1 LKDWG
6 FVVFP
11 TDPLTDKIDQTAEIT
26 IKWRYISCAV
36 LSVLIIPVNYQRT
49 LGTLRYFSFFIVGTI
64 LFCILVRTA
73 DQVAMIQS
81 PSYYNTYKDSPDY
94 EVDWLIG
101 SFNTNWFKGFG
112 TLLLSFNCQ
121 VTYFYV
127 RAEFMHKSDRRMRK
141 LVTILSSML
150 VVLFSGMCAAG
161 YLSLGKR
168 MQPDL
173 FTLRRKLSS
182 RQSDQNPSRKTT

>member
-1 LKDWG
+1 MQ
-6 FVVFP
+6 FP
-11 TDPLTDKIDQTAEIT
+11 TNPLTQKIDQSAPIT
-26 IKWRYISCAV
+26 IQWRYITCAV
-36 LSVLIIPVNYQRT
+36 LSVLIIPVNFQRT

-64 LFCILVRTA
+64 LFCILVLA
-73 DQVAMIQS
+73 VQQVAIVQS
-81 PSYYNTYKDSPDY
+81 PTYYSSYKDDPNY
-94 EVDWLIG
+94 EVDWIVG
-101 SFNTNWFKGFG
+101 SFSTDWFKGFG

-127 RAEFMHKSDRRMRK
+127 RAEFMHKSFRRMRK
-141 LVTILSSML
+141 LVTILSTML
-150 VVLFSGMCAAG
+150 VVLFTGMCAAG

-182 RQSDQNPSRKTT
+182 LS

>member
-1 LKDWG
+1 MA
-6 FVVFP
+6 FP
-11 TDPLTDKIDQTAEIT
+11 TDPLTQKIDQSAAVTV
-26 IKWRYISCAV
+26 KWRYISCAV

-64 LFCILVRTA
+64 LFCILVRRA
-73 DQVAMIQS
+73 HQVAIVQS
-81 PSYYNTYKDSPDY
+81 PAYYREYRDSPDY

-101 SFNTNWFKGFG
+101 SFSTNWFKGFG
-112 TLLLSFNCQ
+112 TLLLSYNCQ

-127 RAEFMHKSDRRMRK
+127 RAEFMHKSHRRMRK
-141 LVTILSSML
+141 LVTALSAML
-150 VVLFSGMCAAG
+150 VVLFAGMCAAG

-173 FTLRRKLSS
+173 FTLRRKLS
-182 RQSDQNPSRKTT
+182 RPG